1 MASAIIMRAMIYQR
15 FLSNC
20 LQNNYSKPLIFKRCI
35 SISSNRHRKNICS
48 TEIPELDSFE
58 MLGYDFKSH
67 RDLYEFSLKEPDI
80 FWGTMAKSRLK
91 WEKDFDQVMDCDM
104 NKGKATW
111 FLGGQL
117 NVSVN
122 CVDRHKNVNPEKTAL
137 IWEKDEPGDQQLVS
151 YKELYN
157 MTNQMGNM
165 LKRNDVK
172 KGDRVTIYMPV
183 SPHAVAAMLACTRIG
198 AIHSVVFAGFSAEAL
213 GSRIRDAGAE
223 TVITT
228 DQGVRGGKIIELKRT
243 VDEAVDK
250 CPTVK
255 RVFVSKRTGAEDVP
269 MSSIDISLEE
279 AMSSESTECTPEVMS
294 SEDLLF
300 MLYTSG
306 STGAPKG
313 LAHTQA
319 GYLLYTSLTH
329 QTIFDYQPGD
339 VYACVA
345 DIGWI
350 TGHSYVVY
358 GPLANGATTVLFESV
373 PTYPDPGRYWE
384 MVERLKL
391 NQIYVAPT
399 ALRLLLKSGNDY
411 VTKYDRSTL
420 RTLGCVGEPLNHEA
434 WEWYHD
440 IVGEGRC
447 SLVDTWWQTETGGIC
462 IAPRPSEPG
471 AKIYTGP
478 MRPFFGIEPVLVD
491 EKSKEINGNA
501 VSGALCIRRPWPGM
515 ARTIYG
521 NHQRFQEVYFSP
533 YPGYYFSGDGAT
545 RDENGFYHI
554 TGRVDDVINISGH
567 RLGTAEVEDAMDEHP
582 AVAETAVVG
591 FPHEIKGEGVY
602 AYVILRDDVTQSHTE
617 IVAELK
623 AGVKKQI
630 ASYAVPDYIQITPGL
645 PKTRSGKIMRR
656 ILRKVCANQSDELGD
671 ISTLADPSVVE
682 LIVKSHEQVL
692 KEQQNK

>member
-1 MASAIIMRAMIYQR
+1 
-15 FLSNC
+15 
-20 LQNNYSKPLIFKRCI
+20 
-35 SISSNRHRKNICS
+35 
-48 TEIPELDSFE
+48 
-58 MLGYDFKSH
+58 
-67 RDLYEFSLKEPDI
+67 
-80 FWGTMAKSRLK
+80 
-91 WEKDFDQVMDCDM
+91 
-104 NKGKATW
+104 
-111 FLGGQL
+111 
-117 NVSVN
+117 
-122 CVDRHKNVNPEKTAL
+122 
-137 IWEKDEPGDQQLVS
+137 
-151 YKELYN
+151 